1 MTVTLNIHDVASSVA
16 ASAAAAAV
24 ASTTTTTAGPKVL
37 SNILSS
43 FVC

>member
-24 ASTTTTTAGPKVL
+24 AGTTTTTAVPKVL

-43 FVC
+43 FMC